1 MTIHRW
7 SQEILDTLEEKWNEV
22 AAEDVARD
30 ANFAKVWEVL
40 RGVPRR
46 VRNLE
51 GARLSELG
59 PS

>member
-30 ANFAKVWEVL
+30 ANFAKVWESYAAY
-40 RGVPRR
+40 RA
-46 VRNLE
+46 E
-51 GARLSELG
+51 YAIWKELG
-59 PS
+59 YLN